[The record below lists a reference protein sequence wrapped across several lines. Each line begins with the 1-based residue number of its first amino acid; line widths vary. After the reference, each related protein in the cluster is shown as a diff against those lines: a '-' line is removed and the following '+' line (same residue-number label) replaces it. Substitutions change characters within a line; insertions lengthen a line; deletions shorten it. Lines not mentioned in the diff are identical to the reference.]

1 MRPGKKWAWGHMTAQ
16 RIYVSG
22 RVQRVGYRDWAVRLA
37 KQLGVR
43 GWVRNLNDGRVELL
57 AEGDDEALTSL
68 TEALREGPPMA
79 VVDHV
84 EAFQTAGDKHAKG
97 FTKRF
102 TA

>member
-1 MRPGKKWAWGHMTAQ
+1 MTAQ

-57 AEGDDEALTSL
+57 AEGDDEALVSL

-79 VVDHV
+79 VVDNV

>member
-1 MRPGKKWAWGHMTAQ
+1 MTAQ
-16 RIYVSG
+16 RILVSG

-37 KQLGVR
+37 KQLGVK

-57 AEGDDEALTSL
+57 AEGDDEVLVSL
-68 TEALREGPPMA
+68 AEALREGPPLA

-84 EAFQTAGDKHAKG
+84 EAFQSSGDKHAKG

>member
-1 MRPGKKWAWGHMTAQ
+1 MTAQ
-16 RIYVSG
+16 RILVSG

-37 KQLGVR
+37 KELGVK

-57 AEGDDEALTSL
+57 AEGEDDALVSL

-84 EAFQTAGDKHAKG
+84 EAFQSAGDKHAKG

>member
-1 MRPGKKWAWGHMTAQ
+1 MTAQ
-16 RIYVSG
+16 RILVSG
-22 RVQRVGYRDWAVRLA
+22 RVQRVGYRDWTVRLA
-37 KQLGVR
+37 KQLGVK

-57 AEGDDEALTSL
+57 AEGDDEALVSL
-68 TEALREGPPMA
+68 TEALREGPPLA

-84 EAFQTAGDKHAKG
+84 EAFQSAGDKHAKG

>member
-1 MRPGKKWAWGHMTAQ
+1 MTAQ

-22 RVQRVGYRDWAVRLA
+22 RVQRVGYRDWVVRTA
-37 KQLGVR
+37 QRLGVK

-57 AEGDDEALTSL
+57 AEGEEEALG
-68 TEALREGPPMA
+68 ALADACREGPPLA
-79 VVDHV
+79 HVEHV
-84 EAFQTAGDKHAKG
+84 EAFLAEGEKPAKG